1 MNKNIATIS
10 VVVLLVVVVGGFML
24 FTQQPKEESMSQ
36 VSEEKQSLPLGEDLQ
51 PLTLSAEEQ
60 AALQAQGLQAPSSED
75 GKTQAMTEVR
85 SSSELNAI
93 ESDLNETDF
102 SGIDSETSQ
111 MDQDV
116 STQ

>member
-51 PLTLSAEEQ
+51 PLTL
-60 AALQAQGLQAPSSED
+60 
-75 GKTQAMTEVR
+75 
-85 SSSELNAI
+85 
-93 ESDLNETDF
+93 
-102 SGIDSETSQ
+102 
-111 MDQDV
+111 
-116 STQ
+116 